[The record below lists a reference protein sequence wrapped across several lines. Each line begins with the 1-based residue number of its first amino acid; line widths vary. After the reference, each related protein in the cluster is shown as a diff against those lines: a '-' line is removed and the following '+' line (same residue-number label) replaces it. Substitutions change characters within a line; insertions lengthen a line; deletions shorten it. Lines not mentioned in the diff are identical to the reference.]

1 MKQYS
6 FRLRIGRGPLVII
19 CIILLMIFV
28 LGYRYFQ
35 EMKQLHLQV
44 QTEAQLLSTQAIA
57 KVLHERSDLFF
68 YSSEL
73 DSEWIEKSSLN
84 VFHLPSAIDLNGQ
97 NNDWNIA
104 DSFSHRYSEDSALYT
119 QDSTYSQPLAFDLLL
134 GERAETI
141 YGFVKVEDS
150 KLIFRDPI
158 KYRRLDN
165 SDHIRLIIKKNGL
178 PQRYVLVAAQP
189 GEMTA
194 FEVHEDWRHT
204 VTGQPEYQIKA
215 FLEPLEEGYSVE
227 FQLPY
232 AWVGF
237 EHRLVV
243 MVADVDDSYLRHVKT
258 VIGTL
263 PEQWSGE
270 LNQLIILSYPLQ
282 KILAGLERLDTT
294 RICVIDRYRR
304 VRTVTP
310 SMTQIENICDK
321 HNEKSEQLISAAL
334 AGKSQVMTYQRR
346 NNEGVV
352 NTIIAS
358 AEPVF
363 IQDDIAGAV
372 LLEKDSQEILTHQ
385 RKTLDRLSYA
395 IIVVFIGIVLFIL
408 RLSFRILRLSNELN
422 SAINS
427 EGRLVKTDIQSEKNA
442 QDDLG
447 DLSRGASDLLV
458 RLSRYTHFLET
469 IPRTLRHEILNP
481 VNAISL
487 GLQQLDSS
495 PEKVA
500 EIVKKTKRSILQLEL
515 IVSRLTEAAHIEEAL
530 ATDTMV
536 KIDLVSLLS
545 EYVENIQQLHSTVR
559 FQYSRPNGTAF
570 INGNDLR
577 FVQLLDKIKD
587 NAINHTRDEGC
598 IDIALTR
605 EAGLIYVTISND
617 GPLVSGTVLK
627 ALFTGIIPSQKST
640 IETPHL
646 GIGLYIAYH
655 IIQSHQGRITVTN
668 RHDNSGVMVTLTIP
682 EV

>member
-1 MKQYS
+1 MKKYS
-6 FRLRIGRGPLVII
+6 FRFRIGRGPLVII
-19 CIILLMIFV
+19 CIILLMIFA

-57 KVLHERSDLFF
+57 RVLHERSDLFF

-97 NNDWNIA
+97 NNDWNI
-104 DSFSHRYSEDSALYT
+104 DGSFSHQYSENSALYAE
-119 QDSTYSQPLAFDLLL
+119 DSDSSKPLAFDLLL
-134 GERAETI
+134 GERSETI
-141 YGFVKVEDS
+141 YGFINVEDS
-150 KLIFRDPI
+150 KLIYRDPL

-165 SDHIRLIIKKNGL
+165 SDHIRLIIKQDGL
-178 PQRYVLVAAQP
+178 PKRYVLVAAQP

-194 FEVHEDWRHT
+194 FEVHENWRHAI
-204 VTGQPEYQIKA
+204 TGEPEYQIKA
-215 FLEPLEEGYSVE
+215 FLKPIDNGYSVE

-243 MVADVDDSYLRHVKT
+243 MVADVDDPHLRHVKT

-282 KILAGLERLDTT
+282 KILAGLERLEST
-294 RICVIDRYRR
+294 RICVVDRHRR
-304 VRTVTP
+304 VRTATP
-310 SMTQIENICDK
+310 SSTHTVNICDK
-321 HNEKSEQLISAAL
+321 NYERSEQLISAAL
-334 AGKSQVMTYQRR
+334 AGKSQVMTYQRK
-346 NNEGVV
+346 NKQGEI
-352 NTIIAS
+352 NTVIAS

-363 IQDDIAGAV
+363 LKEDIIGAV
-372 LLEKDSQEILTHQ
+372 LLEKDSQDILTHQ
-385 RKTLDRLSYA
+385 RKTIDRLVYA
-395 IIVVFIGIVLFIL
+395 IIVVFFGIVLFIF
-408 RLSFRILRLSNELN
+408 RLSFRILRLSNELT

-442 QDDLG
+442 HDDLG

-500 EIVKKTKRSILQLEL
+500 EIVKKTKQSILQLEL

-559 FQYSRPNGTAF
+559 FQYSQPKGTAF

-587 NAINHTRDEGC
+587 NAINHTSAEGC
-598 IDIALTR
+598 IDIALTS
-605 EAGLIYVTISND
+605 EAGSISVTISND
-617 GPLVSGTVLK
+617 GPIVSGSVLK
-627 ALFTGIIPSQKST
+627 ALFRGIIPSQKST
-640 IETPHL
+640 VETPHL
-646 GIGLYIAYH
+646 GIGLYIAHH
-655 IIQSHQGRITVTN
+655 IIQSHQGHITVTN
-668 RHDNSGVMVTLTIP
+668 RHDNSGVIVTLTIP

>member
-1 MKQYS
+1 LY
-6 FRLRIGRGPLVII
+6 
-19 CIILLMIFV
+19 
-28 LGYRYFQ
+28 
-35 EMKQLHLQV
+35 E
-44 QTEAQLLSTQAIA
+44 
-57 KVLHERSDLFF
+57 
-68 YSSEL
+68 
-73 DSEWIEKSSLN
+73 
-84 VFHLPSAIDLNGQ
+84 
-97 NNDWNIA
+97 
-104 DSFSHRYSEDSALYT
+104 EDS
-119 QDSTYSQPLAFDLLL
+119 DSSKPLAFDLLL
-134 GERAETI
+134 GERSETI
-141 YGFVKVEDS
+141 YGFINVEDS
-150 KLIFRDPI
+150 KLIYRDPL

-165 SDHIRLIIKKNGL
+165 SDHIRLIIKQDGL
-178 PQRYVLVAAQP
+178 PKRYVLVAAQP

-194 FEVHEDWRHT
+194 FEVHENWRHAI
-204 VTGQPEYQIKA
+204 TGEPEYQIKA
-215 FLEPLEEGYSVE
+215 FLKPIDNGYSVE

-243 MVADVDDSYLRHVKT
+243 MVADVDDPHLRHVKT

-282 KILAGLERLDTT
+282 KILAGLERLEST
-294 RICVIDRYRR
+294 RICVVDRHRR
-304 VRTVTP
+304 VRTATP
-310 SMTQIENICDK
+310 SSTHTVNICDK
-321 HNEKSEQLISAAL
+321 NYERSEQLISAAL
-334 AGKSQVMTYQRR
+334 AGKSQVMTYQRK
-346 NNEGVV
+346 NKQGEI
-352 NTIIAS
+352 NTVIAS

-363 IQDDIAGAV
+363 LKEDIIGAV
-372 LLEKDSQEILTHQ
+372 LLEKDSQDILTHQ
-385 RKTLDRLSYA
+385 RKTIDRLVYA
-395 IIVVFIGIVLFIL
+395 IIVVFFGIVLFIF
-408 RLSFRILRLSNELN
+408 RLSFRILRLSNELT

-442 QDDLG
+442 HDDLG

-495 PEKVA
+495 PEKVV
-500 EIVKKTKRSILQLEL
+500 EIVKKTKQSILQLEL
-515 IVSRLTEAAHIEEAL
+515 IVSRLTEAAHIQEAL

-559 FQYSRPNGTAF
+559 FQYSQPKGTAF

-587 NAINHTRDEGC
+587 NAINHTSAEGC
-598 IDIALTR
+598 IDIALTS
-605 EAGLIYVTISND
+605 EAGSISVTISND
-617 GPLVSGTVLK
+617 GPIVSGSVLK
-627 ALFTGIIPSQKST
+627 ALFRGIIPSQKST
-640 IETPHL
+640 VETPHL
-646 GIGLYIAYH
+646 GIGLYIAHH
-655 IIQSHQGRITVTN
+655 IIQSHQGHITVTN
-668 RHDNSGVMVTLTIP
+668 RHDNSGVIVTLTIP

>member
-1 MKQYS
+1 
-6 FRLRIGRGPLVII
+6 
-19 CIILLMIFV
+19 
-28 LGYRYFQ
+28 
-35 EMKQLHLQV
+35 MKQLHLQV

-57 KVLHERSDLFF
+57 RVLHERSDLFF

-97 NNDWNIA
+97 NNDWNI
-104 DSFSHRYSEDSALYT
+104 DGSFSHQYSENSALYAA
-119 QDSTYSQPLAFDLLL
+119 DSDSSKPLAFDLLL
-134 GERAETI
+134 GERSETI
-141 YGFVKVEDS
+141 YGFINVEDS
-150 KLIFRDPI
+150 KLIYRDPL

-165 SDHIRLIIKKNGL
+165 SDHIRLIIKQDGL
-178 PQRYVLVAAQP
+178 PKRYVLVAAQP

-194 FEVHEDWRHT
+194 FEVHENWRHA
-204 VTGQPEYQIKA
+204 VTGEPEYQIKA
-215 FLEPLEEGYSVE
+215 FLKPIDNGYSVE

-243 MVADVDDSYLRHVKT
+243 MVADVDDPHLRHVKT

-282 KILAGLERLDTT
+282 KILAGLERLEST
-294 RICVIDRYRR
+294 RICVVDRHRR
-304 VRTVTP
+304 VRTATP
-310 SMTQIENICDK
+310 SSTHTVNICDK
-321 HNEKSEQLISAAL
+321 NHERSEQLISAAL
-334 AGKSQVMTYQRR
+334 AGKSQVMTYQRK
-346 NNEGVV
+346 NKQGEI
-352 NTIIAS
+352 NTVIAS

-363 IQDDIAGAV
+363 LKEDIIGAV
-372 LLEKDSQEILTHQ
+372 LLEKDSQDILTHQ
-385 RKTLDRLSYA
+385 RKTIDRLVYA
-395 IIVVFIGIVLFIL
+395 IIVVFFGIVLFIF
-408 RLSFRILRLSNELN
+408 RLSFRILRLSNELT

-442 QDDLG
+442 HDDLG

-495 PEKVA
+495 PEKVV
-500 EIVKKTKRSILQLEL
+500 EIVKKTKQSILQLEL
-515 IVSRLTEAAHIEEAL
+515 IVSRLTEAAHIQEAL

-545 EYVENIQQLHSTVR
+545 EYVENIQQLHSTMR
-559 FQYSRPNGTAF
+559 FQYSQPKGTAF

-587 NAINHTRDEGC
+587 NAINHTSAEGC
-598 IDIALTR
+598 IDIALTS
-605 EAGLIYVTISND
+605 EAGSISVTISND
-617 GPLVSGTVLK
+617 GPIVSGSVLK
-627 ALFTGIIPSQKST
+627 ALFRGIIPSQKST
-640 IETPHL
+640 VETPHL
-646 GIGLYIAYH
+646 GIGLYIAHH
-655 IIQSHQGRITVTN
+655 IIQSHQGHITVTN
-668 RHDNSGVMVTLTIP
+668 RHDNSGVIVTLTIP